1 MKALW
6 LSLLILTGCQTPSIN
21 HESAAKASAALLGFT
36 DGTCSGTLV
45 GPDKLLSA
53 SHCFQ
58 GGRLLTVNQ
67 VPVNVI
73 QYQHDGKD
81 HALLTL
87 DATFPSHAPVNFGG
101 MGQGERVFLYG
112 NPSGLVDMLRRGY
125 VAGTVAQGTLLDIA
139 ISQGDSGAAVF
150 NDQGQVVGVITGYTQ
165 LQSGM
170 RLAIVHPF
178 TSDFNGWPIQIED

>member
-6 LSLLILTGCQTPSIN
+6 LSLLMLAGCQTID
-21 HESAAKASAALLGFT
+21 HESVAKASVAVLGLT

-45 GPDKLLSA
+45 APNKVLSA
-53 SHCFQ
+53 AHCFQ
-58 GGRLLTVNQ
+58 SGRLLTVNM

-87 DATFPSHAPVNFGG
+87 DTSFPSHAPVNFDG
-101 MGQGERVFLYG
+101 MTQGEQVFLYG
-112 NPSGLVDMLRRGY
+112 NPSGLLDMLRRGY
-125 VAGTVAQGTLLDIA
+125 VAGQASQGALLDMDV
-139 ISQGDSGAAVF
+139 SQGDSGAGVF
-150 NDQGQVVGVITGYTQ
+150 NRQGQVVGVITGYTQ

-170 RLAIVHPF
+170 RLTIVYPF
-178 TSDFNGWPIQIED
+178 TGPFEGWAIQIED

>member
-6 LSLLILTGCQTPSIN
+6 LSLLMLAGCQTID
-21 HESAAKASAALLGFT
+21 HESVAKASVAVLGLT

-45 GPDKLLSA
+45 AHNQVLSA

-58 GGRLLTVNQ
+58 SGRLLTVNQ

-87 DATFPSHAPVNFGG
+87 DTTFPSYAPVNFGG
-101 MGQGERVFLYG
+101 MAQGERVFMYG
-112 NPSGLVDMLRRGY
+112 NPSGQNDMLRRGY
-125 VAGTVAQGTLLDIA
+125 VAGTVAQGTLLDLPV
-139 ISQGDSGAAVF
+139 SQGDSGAAIF
-150 NDQGQVVGVITGYTQ
+150 NERGEVVGVLTGYTQ

-170 RLAIVHPF
+170 QLAAVHPF
-178 TSDFNGWPIQIED
+178 TSPFEGWAIQLED